1 MTAPLRSTPLVTAP
15 PGPLAVLYED
25 DVLIVVNKPSGL
37 SAHRGLANEGGDY
50 VLTRVRDMVA
60 QPVYLVHRLDRAT
73 SGAIALV
80 REPRWVEPLQRAF
93 QDERVDK
100 RYLALAR
107 GKLPA
112 QVLVDYPVPRSQ
124 ERPKEKME
132 ARTEFWL
139 RGLFEDR
146 YALVEAHPLTGRYHQ
161 IRRHL
166 SHLRC
171 PIIGDTNYG
180 DRKENRLF
188 RERFGLLRL
197 ALHASRLSLPHPAS
211 GARLDIVAPLLPD
224 LAQPFAAM
232 GFPIEPKSG
241 ELGG

>member
-1 MTAPLRSTPLVTAP
+1 MASTPLVTAP
-15 PGPLAVLYED
+15 PGPLAVLYQD
-25 DVLIVVNKPSGL
+25 DALIVVNKPSGL

-50 VLTRVRDMVA
+50 VLTRVRDML
-60 QPVYLVHRLDRAT
+60 QRQVYLVHRLDRAT

-80 REPRWVEPLQRAF
+80 LAPCWVEPMQRAF
-93 QDERVDK
+93 QEERADK
-100 RYLALAR
+100 RYLALSR
-107 GKLPA
+107 GKISGPIT
-112 QVLVDYPVPRSQ
+112 VDYPIPRGQ
-124 ERPKEKME
+124 DRPERVE
-132 ARTEFWL
+132 ARTEL
-139 RGLFEDR
+139 RPLAVFEDR

-197 ALHASRLSLPHPAS
+197 ALHAHRLSFPHPVS
-211 GARLDIVAPLLPD
+211 GARVEVRAPLGRD
-224 LAQPFAAM
+224 LAQPFASM
-232 GFPIEPKSG
+232 GFPVDAESG
-241 ELGG
+241 ELEV

>member
-1 MTAPLRSTPLVTAP
+1 VGSTPLVTAA
-15 PGPLAVLYED
+15 PGPLAVLFQD

-50 VLTRVRDMVA
+50 VLTRVRDMLQ

-73 SGAIALV
+73 SGAICLV
-80 REPRWVEPLQRAF
+80 RAPAFVEPMQRAF
-93 QDERVDK
+93 QEERVEK

-107 GKLPA
+107 GKIPA
-112 QVLVDYPVPRSQ
+112 RITVDYPIPRGEKL
-124 ERPKEKME
+124 ERVD
-132 ARTEFWL
+132 ARTSFRSL
-139 RGLFEDR
+139 AVFEDR
-146 YALVEAHPLTGRYHQ
+146 YTLVEAHPHTGRYHQ

-197 ALHASRLSLPHPAS
+197 VLHASRLSFPHPVS
-211 GARLDIVAPLLPD
+211 GQQIELCAPLMPD
-224 LAQPFAAM
+224 LAQPLAAM
-232 GFPIEPKSG
+232 GFPIDAKSG
-241 ELGG
+241 ELGV